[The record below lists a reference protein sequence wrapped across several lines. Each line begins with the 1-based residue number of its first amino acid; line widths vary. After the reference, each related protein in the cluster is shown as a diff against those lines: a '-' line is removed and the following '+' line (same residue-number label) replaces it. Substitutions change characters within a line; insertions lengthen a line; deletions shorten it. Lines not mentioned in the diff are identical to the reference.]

1 MIFISSYFILWS
13 FNIFSILLLPG
24 HSCRLHSSVSVN
36 CPVHEPPLA
45 SSTSFVRVFT
55 LEPTPQV
62 EEHSPLTQSFQT
74 QCIAKKRLEGY
85 YIQPTLF
92 LVDTTNMAISK
103 YFTRTI
109 VGVAWLFSLISHR
122 GAYSSVLLFHCFCSR
137 INPDSPST
145 GNRAI
150 PQLPIIPFAVD

>member
-1 MIFISSYFILWS
+1 MWS
-13 FNIFSILLLPG
+13 FNIFSILRLPG

-92 LVDTTNMAISK
+92 LVDTTNIAISK
-103 YFTRTI
+103 YFTWTI

-122 GAYSSVLLFHCFCSR
+122 VAYSSILLFHCFCSS

-145 GNRAI
+145 GNRTI
-150 PQLPIIPFAVD
+150 P